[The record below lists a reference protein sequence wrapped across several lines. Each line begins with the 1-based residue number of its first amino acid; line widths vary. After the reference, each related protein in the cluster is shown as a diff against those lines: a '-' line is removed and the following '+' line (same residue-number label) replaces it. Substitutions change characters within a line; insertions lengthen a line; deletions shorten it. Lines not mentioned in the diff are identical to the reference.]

1 MGTDSVIYIRTDG
14 NSKIATGH
22 FVRCL
27 CIAEALETLGKQ
39 VCFLVSDTDSA
50 DLLRE
55 LSVSIFKGYSFSFE
69 VKVLKTAVYDDL
81 EPELEELNYI
91 LTKTS
96 DFTVSQNSSAQ
107 TANNTFHSSLPQT
120 EDTISAMKTEHDIFH
135 GSAIKKPVILIDS
148 YYVTPAYLN
157 TLQTFA
163 KVAYIDDLRAFDY
176 PVDLVI
182 NYDVIP
188 PSKTAEYNQAY
199 TNAPIKLLGAEY
211 TPLRRQFQNQ
221 EITLNNEIQSIL
233 ITTGGSDPY
242 HFTETLVSYLLS
254 LELSVVIHV
263 VVGKL
268 FRDTD
273 LLEELANKN
282 PLVYLHYNVSDMA
295 SLMKQCDY
303 AVSAA
308 GTTLYELCALGIPA
322 ISFTI
327 SDNQII
333 MAETFAETG
342 AVPYAGDLRKDMR
355 SDLLSRI
362 GTHLRTLT
370 PDFSKRRKHHELMR
384 QLTDGNGTME
394 IAKAICSL

>member
-148 YYVTPAYLN
+148 YYVTPTYLN

-176 PVDLVI
+176 PVDFVI
-182 NYDVIP
+182 NYDIIP
-188 PSKTAEYNQAY
+188 PSKEPEYQKAY
-199 TNAPIKLLGAEY
+199 TNASMKLLGAEY

-221 EITLNNEIQSIL
+221 EITLNNEIQNIL